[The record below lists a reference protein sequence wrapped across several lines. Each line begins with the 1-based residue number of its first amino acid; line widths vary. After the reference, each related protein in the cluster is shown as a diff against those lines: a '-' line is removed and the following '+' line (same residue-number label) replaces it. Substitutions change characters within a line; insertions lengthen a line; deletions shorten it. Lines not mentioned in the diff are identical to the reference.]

1 MMEAVKIELDVT
13 ELKEQ
18 LDDIRTIVSNLQT
31 QIYQLESDK
40 DKLNVEIDKLAQCL
54 SEQ

>member
-1 MMEAVKIELDVT
+1 METVKIELDVA

-18 LDDIRTIVSNLQT
+18 LDDIRATVSNLQA

-40 DKLNVEIDKLAQCL
+40 DKLNVEIAKLAQCL
-54 SEQ
+54 SDQ